1 MLNKEKHH
9 QILLQITK
17 DIYTNIHISSLL
29 GFKGG
34 TAAYLIYNLPRF
46 SVDLDFDL
54 IDPTPECIATVHQ
67 EMHTILQHYG
77 TIENEYQKNY
87 TLFFLLSYEA
97 QHHHIKIDISTRGWY
112 NEYTVQEYLGIPML
126 VMNPPYMFANKLAA
140 LTDRKK
146 VFMRDVYDIWYFF
159 TKRWEIEE
167 SVIQKRTGKTLK
179 QYITKDCIPVI
190 EQIKNEELL
199 LGLGEYLNESQR
211 NFVKTKLKQEVLFQ
225 LRILADSLE

>member
-1 MLNKEKHH
+1 
-9 QILLQITK
+9 
-17 DIYTNIHISSLL
+17 
-29 GFKGG
+29 
-34 TAAYLIYNLPRF
+34 
-46 SVDLDFDL
+46 
-54 IDPTPECIATVHQ
+54 
-67 EMHTILQHYG
+67 
-77 TIENEYQKNY
+77 
-87 TLFFLLSYEA
+87 
-97 QHHHIKIDISTRGWY
+97 
-112 NEYTVQEYLGIPML
+112 
-126 VMNPPYMFANKLAA
+126 MNPPYMFANKLAA